1 MVRSRFMD
9 LSHWMVRSLRMD
21 LSAVLVL
28 SHDVDLSS
36 DLVRS
41 TSVDLS
47 KPAGSLLYY
56 GSLEKHGSLEGDGSL
71 PIRLDLVDML
81 RISIFKHIRHWRLLA
96 ELNLI
101 PNLVQMR

>member
-1 MVRSRFMD
+1 MD
-9 LSHWMVRSLRMD
+9 LSHD
-21 LSAVLVL
+21 
-28 SHDVDLSS
+28 
-36 DLVRS
+36 
-41 TSVDLS
+41 VDLS

-81 RISIFKHIRHWRLLA
+81 LVGKLKHVRHWCLLA